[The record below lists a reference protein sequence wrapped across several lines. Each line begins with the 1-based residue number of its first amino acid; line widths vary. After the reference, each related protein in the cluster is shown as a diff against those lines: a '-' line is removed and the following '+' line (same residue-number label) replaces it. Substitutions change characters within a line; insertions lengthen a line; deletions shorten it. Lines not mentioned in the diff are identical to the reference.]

1 MSERG
6 GGGGGGGGGG
16 SGFGGFLLG
25 VAVGAVVGLLFAP
38 ETGEGTRHKLSR
50 RLRDLRDAAEEKAEE
65 VRGLL
70 DAEPDEG
77 AEPRSTREELTRRL
91 EAARR
96 RRRRRPGAAEGAS
109 EHEEED
115 EPVA

>member
-1 MSERG
+1 MSER
-6 GGGGGGGGGG
+6 G

-25 VAVGAVVGLLFAP
+25 VMVGAVVGLLFAP
-38 ETGEGTRHKLSR
+38 EAGEGTRHKLSR
-50 RLRDLRDAAEEKAEE
+50 RLRDLRDAAEEKADE

-70 DAEPDEG
+70 EAEEESEE
-77 AEPRSTREELTRRL
+77 ASPRSTREELQRRL

-96 RRRRRPGAAEGAS
+96 RRRRRPGEAEVAAAD
-109 EHEEED
+109 EEED